1 MEAFKMATS
10 ARLRLP
16 SVCPV
21 CLRPLAST
29 PLLLCPLGL
38 TIYPPASNSGLSLFV
53 FTAPLLLSTL
63 YSLHVYI
70 SFLWQALAAQ
80 SPPIFV
86 LWWTLPA
93 LFFFLFPSQHFII
106 LISLPN
112 SSFILLDLFCFL
124 SPRFPLPRISN
135 SKDWEL
141 KEMEDQ
147 EARWKRKPR
156 ERLKME
162 SVGVNWTVVS
172 PA

>member
-1 MEAFKMATS
+1 METFKTATS

-29 PLLLCPLGL
+29 PLLLCPLGS
-38 TIYPPASNSGLSLFV
+38 TIYPSASNSGLSLFV
-53 FTAPLLLSTL
+53 FTAPLLPSTL

-70 SFLWQALAAQ
+70 SFLWQALAVQ

-93 LFFFLFPSQHFII
+93 FFSFLFPSQHFII

-124 SPRFPLPRISN
+124 SPCSLLPRIRN
-135 SKDWEL
+135 SKGWEL
-141 KEMEDQ
+141 KETEAQ
-147 EARWKRKPR
+147 EAQCETKPR

-162 SVGVNWTVVS
+162 SAGVNWTVVS

>member
-1 MEAFKMATS
+1 METFKTATS

-16 SVCPV
+16 NVCPV

-29 PLLLCPLGL
+29 PLLLCPLGS
-38 TIYPPASNSGLSLFV
+38 TIYPSASNSGLSLFV
-53 FTAPLLLSTL
+53 FTAPLLPSTL

-93 LFFFLFPSQHFII
+93 FLFFPSQHFII

-124 SPRFPLPRISN
+124 SPCSLLPRISN
-135 SKDWEL
+135 SKGRGL

-147 EARWKRKPR
+147 EARWKTKPR

-162 SVGVNWTVVS
+162 SAGVNWTVVS